1 MAKRKKIEVN
11 ILSFKSIELAIKELK
26 AEKERQEELI
36 DKFMDKVALGV
47 CSVINSRIFAVTPN
61 ENNVSETDPWGRWNT
76 DITMAKYDRD
86 GHNRKISVSGSQVAF
101 IEFGAGAEAN
111 PGIYPTKG
119 GEKEAFLP
127 GSWSKDHSKTYQ
139 VWEASGYSGLYKYEQ
154 HPARGFDTAISD
166 LPSIVKKAADEVFR

>member
-119 GEKEAFLP
+119 GEKEAFFARLLVKRP
-127 GSWSKDHSKTYQ
+127 LKNLSSVGSEWLQWFVQIRTTPC
-139 VWEASGYSGLYKYEQ
+139 E
-154 HPARGFDTAISD
+154 RF
-166 LPSIVKKAADEVFR
+166 

>member
-11 ILSFKSIELAIKELK
+11 ILSYKSIQLAIKELK

-36 DKFMDKVALGV
+36 DKFMDKVALEV
-47 CSVINSRIFAVTPN
+47 CSVINSRIFAVTLN
-61 ENNVSETDPWGRWNT
+61 EESGDDPWGRWNT
-76 DITMAKYDRD
+76 DITIAKYDRD

-111 PGIYPTKG
+111 PGIYPTKD

-127 GSWSKDHSKTYQ
+127 GSYSKDHGGTYQ
-139 VWEASGYSGLYKYEQ
+139 AWEASGYRGLYRYEQ

-166 LPSIVKKAADEVFR
+166 LPSIIKKAADEVFR